1 MSLTTGGSAD
11 QALRVSDMKSDFLA
25 RRALVI
31 LCIVFFLLPFA
42 LRGARMAVT
51 RLQSD
56 QAVWL
61 PAELPESQD
70 LVWLK
75 QHFRGEPAFAILTWD
90 GCSDQD
96 ESYRLFV
103 EKLKNEVRPEG
114 DPLIGDEDFASAS
127 DVGTTEEERA
137 ARAEDRARE
146 LTRGR
151 QYGDQLG
158 LFCAG
163 SAYDDWGGQKEKWFR
178 GANEL
183 WYYITPDG
191 ELYRWNGSTHLLGML
206 GRTFRRTVLGQKSLD
221 GTLMAR
227 FGQRPTGTNRNS
239 FHDDPQRL
247 SARVL
252 TNVMSGPEVLKA
264 LAAPTSPLWPIGVD
278 ANDARVAEQTRQ
290 EVVDRLRGTLFGPE
304 PYNQFNWLAADLPGV
319 LSTVS
324 QKQLPADWLPR
335 AEAFLNELIQ
345 KEFDG
350 ERAELLAADPVV
362 KRTRWDALFAS
373 LGIPSPGLQTGIV
386 VSLSPVGITRRSEV
400 LGRGILGDA
409 PGKLIAMAQESG
421 LRIAAA
427 PGLWPTLGHV
437 AEADRS
443 LKVSGP
449 MAETVAFEEEALV
462 TLAQLACAMTVAGLL
477 ISYLLYRRLVV
488 SVVIVSSGLLSATF
502 AFAGLSLQ
510 HGTRDMLLVSM
521 PLMVYALGMA
531 GAAHIVRLYRA
542 TVTQHGLE
550 GAAFRT
556 LRQSLVPCGMA
567 FVTVV
572 AGMLA
577 LAANRLAP
585 VREFGLIGAAGC
597 LIATVLLVC
606 LVPSALQLWPPRF
619 ETSPRAE
626 GPLRAVTLRAD
637 ALWRWFADWLVD
649 NRWLIVGTAGLLLLG
664 LVWEALQ
671 LKPSVA
677 SRSLFGGRTEALR
690 DSVWTEAHLSK
701 TIPLD
706 LVVSVDR
713 SRRRTSEDSLPATVD
728 GAQQASPRFDDR
740 YTLLDRVQLVAH
752 VQRAVEEILG
762 ERGLRLVDRGFSAAT
777 AFPEAIRLEQR
788 PAVTEKLEQERDRLT
803 QQQLLAVD
811 NQGRELWRIGFR
823 VSDAQELSSAIFE
836 NQLRRAVEPVL
847 KAYVIR
853 DEILRHMDEQRATAE
868 NAGDSPAVSRIAI
881 LGAGDPAEELEGA
894 LGITNL
900 PDSVLGHG
908 FVAHETATERIDRQ
922 LGVHRVVAR
931 TLGDLLRAEGYQS
944 KRSGRDVTQVLSWQD
959 PRKSPLGENARSD
972 KWAKALANF
981 DCVVLLRDHPD
992 YDVDF
997 IRQHAK
1003 SVVDARRHGFDPEH
1017 DATAIQQ
1024 GKPVAVTYT
1033 GLAPVASRAADEMLA
1048 GTLWSL
1054 GIALVGVSL
1063 LAAVIFRTR
1072 RTQIVSVA
1080 AGLTCLLPVL
1090 MPVAVAFGIL
1100 AREQIRID
1108 VGTAIA
1114 VCVATGL
1121 AVQGAIRYIASYRRF
1136 LRAGSDQHGAIQNAS
1151 SQVFLP
1157 LIQSAILLS
1166 ACFVLWG
1173 FSSLVPIQR
1182 MGLTLAAVVGMSVVG
1197 NLILVPALLAGP
1209 LGRRVGR
1216 PFLQDPTGNGADTDG
1231 NSEANV
1237 LPLEREARGAAGG
1250 RHEGHR
1256 EGRPGAV
1263 PRVRRDGSHSA

>member
-1 MSLTTGGSAD
+1 MSLTTGGGAD

-51 RLQSD
+51 RLESD
-56 QAVWL
+56 QEVWL

-70 LVWLK
+70 LAWLK
-75 QHFRGEPAFAILTWD
+75 QHFRDVPAFAILTWD

-103 EKLKNEVRPEG
+103 EKLKNEVLPEG
-114 DPLIGDEDFASAS
+114 ETLIGDENFSSAS
-127 DVGTTEEERA
+127 EAGTTEEERA

-151 QYGDQLG
+151 QWGDQLG

-178 GANEL
+178 GAEER
-183 WYYITPDG
+183 WYYITPAGD
-191 ELYRWNGSTHLLGML
+191 LYRWNGSTHLLGML
-206 GRTFRRTVLGQKSLD
+206 GRAFRRTVLGQKTLD
-221 GTLMAR
+221 GTLMAS
-227 FGQRPTGTNRNS
+227 FGQRPTGANRNS

-247 SARVL
+247 TARVL
-252 TNVMSGPEVLKA
+252 TNVMSGPEALKS
-264 LAAPTSPLWPIGVD
+264 LAVPTSPLWPVGAE
-278 ANDARVAEQTRQ
+278 ANDQKVAEQTRQ
-290 EVVDRLRGTLFGPE
+290 EIVDRLRGTFFGPE
-304 PYNQFNWLAADLPGV
+304 PYNQFNWQAADLPRV
-319 LSTVS
+319 INTLS
-324 QKQLPADWLPR
+324 QKQLPSDWLPR
-335 AEAFLNELIQ
+335 AETFLNELIQ

-350 ERAELLAADPVV
+350 ERAELMAADPLV
-362 KRTRWDALFAS
+362 KRQHWDAMFAS
-373 LGIPSPGLQTGIV
+373 LGMPSPGVPTGIV
-386 VSLSPVGITRRSEV
+386 VSLSPVGVTRRSEV

-427 PGLWPTLGHV
+427 PGIWPTFGPASA
-437 AEADRS
+437 AERT
-443 LKVSGP
+443 LKMSGP

-462 TLAQLACAMTVAGLL
+462 SLVQLAIAMTIVGLL

-488 SVVIVSSGLLSATF
+488 SVMIVASGLLCATF
-502 AFAGLSLQ
+502 AFAGLSMQ
-510 HGTRDMLLVSM
+510 PGARDILLVSM

-531 GAAHIVRLYRA
+531 GAAHLVRLYRA

-556 LRQSLVPCGMA
+556 LRQSLVPCGLA
-567 FVTVV
+567 FLTVA

-585 VREFGLIGAAGC
+585 IREFGLTGAAGC
-597 LIATVLLVC
+597 LIAAVLLVF
-606 LVPSALQLWPPRF
+606 LVPSVLQLWPPRF
-619 ETSPRAE
+619 ESAPRAE
-626 GPLRAVTLRAD
+626 GSLRAVSMRAD

-649 NRWLIVGTAGLLLLG
+649 NRWLVVGTAGLLLLG
-664 LVWEALQ
+664 LAWEALQ

-713 SRRRTSEDSLPATVD
+713 SRRRTSEETSQASSA
-728 GAQQASPRFDDR
+728 GEQQAPPQFDER
-740 YTLLDRVQLVAH
+740 LALLDRVQLVAH
-752 VQRAVEEILG
+752 VQRAVEEVLG

-777 AFPEAIRLEQR
+777 ALPAAILPEQR
-788 PAVTEKLEQERDRLT
+788 PAVNLKLEQDREYLT

-847 KAYVIR
+847 KAYDVR
-853 DEILRHMDEQRATAE
+853 DEILRHMEAQRATAE
-868 NAGDSPAVSRIAI
+868 NAGTSAAISRIAI
-881 LGAGDPAEELEGA
+881 LGAGDPSEEFEGA
-894 LGITNL
+894 LAITNL

-908 FVAHETATERIDRQ
+908 FVAHESDTERIDRQ
-922 LGVHRVVAR
+922 LGVHRVFAQ
-931 TLGDLLRAEGYQS
+931 TLEDLLRAQGYQT
-944 KRSGRDVTQVLSWQD
+944 KRSGRDVTRVLSWQD
-959 PRKSPLGENARSD
+959 PRKNPLGENSRSD

-992 YDVDF
+992 YDVEF
-997 IRQHAK
+997 IRQNAK
-1003 SVVDARRHGFDPEH
+1003 SVVDARHHGFDPDH

-1033 GLAPVASRAADEMLA
+1033 GLAPVTSRAADEMLT

-1054 GIALVGVSL
+1054 AIALAGVSL

-1072 RTQIVSVA
+1072 RTQIVSIA
-1080 AGLTCLLPVL
+1080 AGLTCLLPAVL
-1090 MPVAVAFGIL
+1090 LVAMTLGIL
-1100 AREQIRID
+1100 AREQLRID

-1114 VCVATGL
+1114 ICVATGI

-1136 LRAGSDQHGAIQNAS
+1136 LRAGNDQHDAIQNAS
-1151 SQVFLP
+1151 SQIVVP
-1157 LIQSAILLS
+1157 VVQSAILLA
-1166 ACFVLWG
+1166 ACFGLWG

-1182 MGLTLAAVVGMSVVG
+1182 MGLTLAGVVGMSVVG

-1216 PFLQDPTGNGADTDG
+1216 PFLQDPPGNGTDTDG
-1231 NSEANV
+1231 DNESEV
-1237 LPLEREARGAAGG
+1237 LPLERDARVATGG
-1250 RHEGHR
+1250 RHEGPR